1 MSNPME
7 TTSKKIFVAGGRG
20 LVGSAIIRCLK
31 DQGYA
36 NILAPA
42 HAELD
47 LMDQNAVNLYF
58 EKNKPERVFLAA
70 AKVGGI
76 MANSTYP
83 ADFIYQNLMIQNSLI
98 HQSYLHGVQ
107 KLLFLGS
114 SCIYPRECDQ
124 PIREEYLMTGPLES
138 TNSPYAI
145 AKIAGIEMCW
155 AYNLQYKT
163 HFIPVMPTNLYGPND
178 NFDYETSHV
187 LPALIRKFHEAKEK
201 NLDFVTVWGT
211 GSPKREFLH
220 VEDLARACVF
230 LMETDAAAK
239 LDLKKLLVNI
249 GTGKDLSIAELAL
262 LVKQVVGFNGDI
274 IYDRSKPDGTPQKL
288 LDISVLNS
296 LGWTSQVSL
305 EEGIHTT
312 YKWFLENY

>member
-1 MSNPME
+1 M
-7 TTSKKIFVAGGRG
+7 
-20 LVGSAIIRCLK
+20 GSAIIGCLK
-31 DQGYA
+31 DKGYF
-36 NILAPA
+36 NILAPS
-42 HAELD
+42 HEELD

-58 EKNKPERVFLAA
+58 EKEKPEIVFLAA

-76 MANSTYP
+76 VANSNYP

-98 HQSYLHGVQ
+98 HQSYAHGVE

-114 SCIYPRECDQ
+114 SCIYPRDCDQ
-124 PIREEYLMTGPLES
+124 PIKEKYLMTGPLEPS
-138 TNSPYAI
+138 NSSYAI

-155 AYNLQYKT
+155 AYNRQYNT

-187 LPALIRKFHEAKEK
+187 LPALIRKFHEAKK
-201 NLDFVTVWGT
+201 NNLDSVTVWGT
-211 GSPKREFLH
+211 GTPKREFLH
-220 VEDLARACVF
+220 VNDLARACVF
-230 LMETDAAAK
+230 LMEAAGTT
-239 LDLKKLLVNI
+239 LDLKKPLINI

-274 IYDRSKPDGTPQKL
+274 IYDTSKPDGTPQKL
-288 LDISVLNS
+288 LDVSVLTS

-305 EEGIHTT
+305 KEGIHTT
-312 YKWFLENY
+312 YKWFQENH

>member
-1 MSNPME
+1 MSKHME
-7 TTSKKIFVAGGRG
+7 TISRKIFVAGGRG
-20 LVGSAIIRCLK
+20 LVGSAIIGCLK
-31 DQGYA
+31 NRGYF
-36 NILAPA
+36 NILAPS
-42 HAELD
+42 HEELD

-58 EKNKPERVFLAA
+58 EKEKPEIVFLAA

-76 MANSTYP
+76 VANSTYP

-98 HQSYLHGVQ
+98 HQSYVHGVG

-114 SCIYPRECDQ
+114 SCIYPRDCDQ
-124 PIREEYLMTGPLES
+124 PIKEKYLMTGPLEPS
-138 TNSPYAI
+138 NSPYAV

-155 AYNLQYKT
+155 AYNRQYNT

-187 LPALIRKFHEAKEK
+187 LPALIRKFHEAKK
-201 NLDFVTVWGT
+201 NNLDSVSVWGT
-211 GSPKREFLH
+211 GTPKREFLH
-220 VEDLARACVF
+220 VDDLARACVF
-230 LMETDAAAK
+230 LMETDAASK
-239 LDLKKLLVNI
+239 LDLKKPLINI

-262 LVKQVVGFNGDI
+262 LVKQVVGFKGDI

-288 LDISVLNS
+288 LDVSVLTS

-305 EEGIHTT
+305 KTGIQTT
-312 YKWFLENY
+312 YKWFLKQ